1 MSCLVHWCT
10 GALVQ
15 CSQPASLPNLDNV
28 LLRRLQG
35 WRDPLCCHQVTLS
48 VDQPPCQNSNIHCC
62 FLCCQATIGW
72 GGGTYNTSIF
82 LRLVLRICWNSTH
95 KFSDPPAVFSSLK
108 SHHLRLGPIQK
119 YLARLNLGPCLLFPS
134 LPGRRTSNASVYGQS
149 GLLLG
154 L

>member
-10 GALVQ
+10 GAV
-15 CSQPASLPNLDNV
+15 QPASLPNLDNV

-62 FLCCQATIGW
+62 FLCCQATIRW
-72 GGGTYNTSIF
+72 GGSIPIIPQFSSDWFYGSAGTPPT
-82 LRLVLRICWNSTH
+82 NSLTLQLS
-95 KFSDPPAVFSSLK
+95 FASLK